1 MPFTF
6 TDTEERI
13 YPNLLDAEG
22 NVLVAIP
29 NVTTL
34 DTDQGDGRWTAN
46 TPAAP
51 APAAPQ
57 TAPEAPATDAT
68 TAPASTPTN

>member
-1 MPFTF
+1 MFTF
-6 TDTEERI
+6 TDSQERI
-13 YPNLLDAEG
+13 YPNLTDANG

-34 DTDQGDGRWTAN
+34 ATDPGDGRWTA
-46 TPAAP
+46 TT

-68 TAPASTPTN
+68 PAPTPSN